1 MANDKEFKQIY
12 SMVPTTKKSKWSKFK
27 SFMSYDISFSSNR
40 NSIFQEIKDFWNQ
53 DIRFRR
59 ARKSG
64 LWLPAPQPEPVLIP
78 IPIDEQRYDTKK
90 DLKKDNIK
98 VEAKS
103 GVPDSQKEKTN
114 EDSFF
119 APTDSSEAIQK
130 EIEII
135 FGDIPK
141 NENEGRDLSKKNSS
155 PYMKIDL

>member
-90 DLKKDNIK
+90 DLKKATIK
-98 VEAKS
+98 V
-103 GVPDSQKEKTN
+103 
-114 EDSFF
+114 
-119 APTDSSEAIQK
+119 
-130 EIEII
+130 
-135 FGDIPK
+135 
-141 NENEGRDLSKKNSS
+141 
-155 PYMKIDL
+155 